1 MLNLNATI
9 RSELGKKND
18 KLRREG
24 YIPAVLYGK
33 KVKSTPLSLRYGE
46 FDAAYKE
53 AGENTLLSINI
64 KDAGKANVPQENA
77 VLIRDPMVDPLSL
90 KFIHVDFYQV
100 PMDEEIDISIPLAF
114 ENEAPAVKSE
124 GAVLVRNI
132 YEIEVSAL
140 PKDLPRE
147 ISIDLSRLAHTEDAI
162 LVKDIAVP
170 PGVKIKAE
178 EDLVV
183 AYVTAPEEEE
193 IAEEPKEEVAAAE
206 IKTEAEGKREEEAA
220 KEAAEKS
227 IG

>member
-9 RSELGKKND
+9 RAEFGKKNN
-18 KLRREG
+18 KLRQEG

-33 KVKSTPLSLRYGE
+33 KIKSTPLSLAYGE
-46 FDAAYKE
+46 FDAAYNE

-64 KDAGKANVPQENA
+64 KDADKENVPAENA
-77 VLIRDPMVDPLSL
+77 VLIRDPAIDPLSR

-100 PMDEEIDISIPLAF
+100 PMDEEIDISIPLLF
-114 ENEAPAVKSE
+114 ENEAPAVRSE
-124 GAVLVRNI
+124 GAVLVRNM

-147 ISIDLSRLAHTEDAI
+147 ISIDLSRLLHIDDAI
-162 LVKDIAVP
+162 LVKNIAVS

-178 EDLVV
+178 ESLVV

-193 IAEEPKEEVAAAE
+193 IQDVAKEEVAAAE
-206 IKTEAEGKREEEAA
+206 IKTEGEEKRAEEAA

-227 IG
+227 IE